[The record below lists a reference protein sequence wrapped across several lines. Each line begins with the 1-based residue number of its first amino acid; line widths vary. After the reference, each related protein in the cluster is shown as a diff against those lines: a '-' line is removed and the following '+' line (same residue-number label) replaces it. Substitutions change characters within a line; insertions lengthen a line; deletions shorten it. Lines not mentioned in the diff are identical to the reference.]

1 MKQFNLLSIFMLF
14 FLFVTINF
22 ITGCS
27 KMDDTLLNILP
38 KPSKIE
44 ISEGKFHLSQST
56 KILVEPGN
64 EELFH
69 IGQYLATRIGKTS
82 GYEIPVIQK
91 TQSHDVKNAI
101 LLMVKDVDTRFGEE
115 GYTLECD
122 SNKIVIHGQPAGVFY
137 GLQTLFQLLPPQI
150 FNIDSVQNDIDW
162 AVPAVEIEDVPRF
175 QWRGMHLDVCRHF
188 FPVTF
193 VKRYI
198 DYLAMHKFNVLHL
211 HLTDDQ
217 GWRVEIKKY
226 PRLMK
231 IGAYRDG
238 TVVGHIGKP
247 HVIDGIRYGGFYTQD
262 EIREIVQYAE
272 EQYITV
278 VPEIEMPGHSVAAL
292 TAYPHLSCT
301 GGPFKVRQVWG
312 IADDIYCAGND
323 SVYSFIQNVL
333 TEVIDLFPSKYIHI
347 GGDEAPKERWE
358 NCPKCQNRIEKEDLK
373 EEHEL
378 QSYFIRRIETFLN
391 SQGRQIIG
399 WDEILEGGLAPNA
412 AVMSWRGIEGGI
424 EAAKQKHHVVMSP
437 TSYCY
442 FDYYQNDPM
451 NEPLAIG
458 GFLPLEMVYEF
469 EPVPEEL
476 SADQIQYILGAQGN
490 VWTEYIKTP
499 EDVEYMA
506 IPRMCAL
513 AEVVW
518 SEKEKR
524 DLNDFLKR
532 MSFHYYR
539 LDETGANYCWP
550 DLVGFNK
557 NNVFIDD
564 INVKI
569 RSNRYGS
576 EVRYTLDGQEPSGE
590 SPLYTAPIH
599 LTESTVIKAKEFMP
613 NGQASKLYEG
623 HFIKTKAA
631 ESTTRSNTK
640 SGLMYKY
647 FEPSDEIDHSGAL
660 DTMEPKSDGNIA
672 QITYPGME
680 FPESF
685 GIIFSGF
692 VKVPTDGVYA
702 FFLLSNDGSSLYI
715 NNELVVD
722 NEGWHGAQEKYGQAA
737 LKAGLHPIRVKYFQ
751 VGGGKALRVSLEGPG
766 VEKHEIQPEEYF
778 Y

>member
-1 MKQFNLLSIFMLF
+1 MKRITFITRCILF

-22 ITGCS
+22 MTGCGEMEDS
-27 KMDDTLLNILP
+27 SLNILP

-44 ISEGKFHLSQST
+44 ISKGNFYLSQAT

-64 EELFH
+64 EEVLH
-69 IGQYLATRIGKTS
+69 IGQYLSNRLEKSS
-82 GYEIPVIQK
+82 GYKLSVTQK
-91 TQSHDVKNAI
+91 TESDDVSNAI
-101 LLMVKDVDTRFGEE
+101 LLLVKDIDARFGDE
-115 GYTLECD
+115 GYALECT

-137 GLQTLFQLLPPQI
+137 GLQTLFQLLPPHI
-150 FNIDSVQNDIDW
+150 FNNDLEQTNINW
-162 AVPAVEIEDVPRF
+162 VVPAVKIEDIPRF

-198 DYLAMHKFNVLHL
+198 DYLAMHKFNILHM

-226 PRLMK
+226 PLLTK

-247 HVIDGIRYGGFYTQD
+247 HVLDGTRYGGFYTQD
-262 EIREIVQYAE
+262 EIRDIVEYAK

-312 IADDIYCAGND
+312 IADDIHCAGND
-323 SVYSFIQNVL
+323 SVFSFLQNVL
-333 TEVIDLFPSKYIHI
+333 SEVIDLFPSKYIHI
-347 GGDEAPKERWE
+347 GGDEAPKERWK

-373 EEHEL
+373 DEHEL

-391 SQGRQIIG
+391 SKGRQIIG

-412 AVMSWRGIEGGI
+412 AVMSWRGTEGGI
-424 EAAKQKHHVVMSP
+424 EAVKQKHQVVMSP
-437 TSYCY
+437 TSHCY

-458 GFLPLEMVYEF
+458 GYLPLEMVYQF

-518 SEKEKR
+518 SAKDKR

-532 MSFHYYR
+532 MSFHYFR

-557 NNVFIDD
+557 KNVFIDD
-564 INVKI
+564 TNVKI

-576 EVRYTLDGQEPSGE
+576 QVRYTLDGKEPSEE
-590 SPLYTAPIH
+590 SSLYSDPIH
-599 LTESTVIKAKEFMP
+599 LTESTVIKVKEFMP
-613 NGQASKLYEG
+613 NGQASRLYEG
-623 HFIKTKAA
+623 QFTKTKAA
-631 ESTTRSNTK
+631 EATK
-640 SGLMYKY
+640 QINAKNGLIYKY
-647 FEPSDEIDHSGAL
+647 FESSDEIDHTGAL
-660 DTMEPKSDGNIA
+660 DTMEPKSEDHIT
-672 QITYPGME
+672 QIKYPDME
-680 FPESF
+680 LPESF
-685 GIIFSGF
+685 GLIFSGF
-692 VKVPTDGVYA
+692 VRVPSDGVYT
-702 FFLLSNDGSSLYI
+702 FFLISNDGSSLYI
-715 NNELVVD
+715 NDQLIVD

-737 LKAGLHPIRVKYFQ
+737 LKAGLHPIIVKYFQ
-751 VGGGKALRVSLEGPG
+751 VGGGKALQVSLEGPG
-766 VEKHEIQPEEYF
+766 IEKHEIQAEEYF